1 MDVECPIC
9 CEEDDVNIV
18 QTECGHMFHEN
29 CIERY
34 IAYNKKKLLIN
45 CPICRSVILEN
56 FENIETPSPLPQERP
71 QLSND
76 HESKQICVLFACML
90 SGLFLLLLFILL

>member
-18 QTECGHMFHEN
+18 QTECGHMFHEG

-34 IAYNKKKLLIN
+34 IAYNNKKRLIN
-45 CPICRSVILEN
+45 CPVCRSIILEN
-56 FENIETPSPLPQERP
+56 SENIETPS
-71 QLSND
+71 QLIQAPISYDDRN
-76 HESKQICVLFACML
+76 SKQMCMLFACML
-90 SGLFLLLLFILL
+90 LGLLMLLLLLLL